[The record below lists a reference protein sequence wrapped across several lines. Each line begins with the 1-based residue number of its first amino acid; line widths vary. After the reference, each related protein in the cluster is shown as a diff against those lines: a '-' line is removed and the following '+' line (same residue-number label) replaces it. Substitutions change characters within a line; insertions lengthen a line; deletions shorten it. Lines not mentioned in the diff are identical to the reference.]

1 MTATVHDLLSRR
13 ATRRRPGLYFDTDL
27 EALSFA
33 SRQVRELQ
41 DRADSAL
48 FLNAQELNLPLSQ
61 LAAVL
66 DACLRLCNRPGDR
79 GAPDA
84 RR

>member
-13 ATRRRPGLYFDTDL
+13 ATRQRPALHFDTDV

-41 DRADSAL
+41 DRTGSAL
-48 FLNAQELNLPLSQ
+48 FLDAQELDLPLSQ

-66 DACLRLCNRPGDR
+66 DACLRLYDRPQKET
-79 GAPDA
+79 PDA